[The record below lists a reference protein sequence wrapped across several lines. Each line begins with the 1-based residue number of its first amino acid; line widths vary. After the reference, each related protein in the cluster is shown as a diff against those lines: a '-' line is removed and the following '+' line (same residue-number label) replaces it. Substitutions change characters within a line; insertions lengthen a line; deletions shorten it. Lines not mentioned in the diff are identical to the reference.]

1 MSLCRGTDSTTD
13 QRKTGLLDQALAL
26 FDVGGGPDLA
36 GRHVIECGDNA
47 GGTGLSDLFERDRV
61 IGPEPAPGF
70 FHCIES
76 STLRIAAVHARQLT
90 KSAILMRY
98 AHRFSRT
105 LALFL
110 PGIFLLGFNIG
121 TGSVTAM
128 AKAGATYGMSL
139 LWTIVA
145 SCLATYFM
153 INVYG
158 RLTLVTGE
166 TALQAF
172 RRHIHPLVGLFFI
185 VALTAG
191 VSGSVMGVMGIV
203 AEISSEWSKALVDG
217 GIAPVWFAAFFVA
230 LVYFIFWNGKTQFF
244 ERSLAV
250 IVAIMAACF
259 ILNFFILMPP
269 PVDIA
274 ERPGAVASGGSAG
287 RRQRSVS
294 RHRIDGGHD
303 GILGP
308 VHYPHDIG
316 KRSRLDDCGR
326 RKQRNDAIV
335 AVVMMFVISGSIMA
349 AAAGT
354 LYVEGLGLEKASQM
368 IGLLEPLAGSF
379 ATTIFVVGIVAAGV
393 SSQFPER
400 PDVALAVV
408 RLQSVGAGHD
418 FAAVSHHRPCHF
430 IARAGSADL
439 RGATHHRHDRLP
451 GLQCRHPARDGCLYS
466 VPWQSTGSHG
476 RASKHDS
483 HKHRAH
489 RDPAVF
495 VRHHVNGHPRCLAN
509 HRVLTQIWF
518 PRLVIFD
525 CDGVLVDSE
534 DVRQ

>member
-1 MSLCRGTDSTTD
+1 
-13 QRKTGLLDQALAL
+13 
-26 FDVGGGPDLA
+26 
-36 GRHVIECGDNA
+36 
-47 GGTGLSDLFERDRV
+47 
-61 IGPEPAPGF
+61 
-70 FHCIES
+70 
-76 STLRIAAVHARQLT
+76 
-90 KSAILMRY
+90 MRS
-98 AHRFSRT
+98 RFSKA

-158 RLTLVTGE
+158 RWTLITGE

-172 RRHIHPLVGLFFI
+172 RRHIHPLVGVFFI

-203 AEISSEWSKALVDG
+203 AEISSEWSRGLVDG
-217 GIAPVWFAAFFVA
+217 GIQPVWFAAFFVA

-250 IVAIMAACF
+250 VVAIMAACF

-274 ERPGAVASGGSAG
+274 KGLVPTLPDVPLDEGRGPFLVIASMVGTTVFSGLFIIRTTLVKEAG
-287 RRQRSVS
+287 WT
-294 RHRIDGGHD
+294 IADAG
-303 GILGP
+303 
-308 VHYPHDIG
+308 
-316 KRSRLDDCGR
+316 
-326 RKQRNDAIV
+326 KQRNDAIV

-354 LYVEGLGLEKASQM
+354 LYVEGLGLENVSQM

-393 SSQFPER
+393 SSQFPNVLMLPWLLCDFSQSER
-400 PDVALAVV
+400 DMTLPRYRVIVLGISLLGLVVPIFEARPIFVMIVSQAFNAVILPVTVACILYLGNRQDLMGEYRNTTTTNVV
-408 RLQSVGAGHD
+408 LIAILLFSFVTTSMGIRGVWQII
-418 FAAVSHHRPCHF
+418 AA
-430 IARAGSADL
+430 
-439 RGATHHRHDRLP
+439 
-451 GLQCRHPARDGCLYS
+451 
-466 VPWQSTGSHG
+466 
-476 RASKHDS
+476 
-483 HKHRAH
+483 
-489 RDPAVF
+489 
-495 VRHHVNGHPRCLAN
+495 
-509 HRVLTQIWF
+509 
-518 PRLVIFD
+518 
-525 CDGVLVDSE
+525 
-534 DVRQ
+534 